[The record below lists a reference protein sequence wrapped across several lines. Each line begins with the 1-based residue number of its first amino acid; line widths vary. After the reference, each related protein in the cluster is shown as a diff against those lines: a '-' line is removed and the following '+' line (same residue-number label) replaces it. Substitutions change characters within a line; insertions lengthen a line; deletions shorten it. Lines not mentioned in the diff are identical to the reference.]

1 VIFNNFRHVF
11 IRGLAYSLLIY
22 IGVHGPIMLR
32 CRQKYVKI
40 VEAYVD
46 LVLPLLN
53 YKVTFLFIITTVDP
67 N

>member
-1 VIFNNFRHVF
+1 MIFGDFRRVF

-22 IGVHGPIMLR
+22 MGVHGPTMLR

-46 LVLPLLN
+46 LVLP
-53 YKVTFLFIITTVDP
+53 
-67 N
+67 